1 MIDLAANV
9 VNIDQKTKERV
20 KNNPKEELLHSFI
33 LILLVQKWQKV
44 NWQNV
49 VCLSIE
55 GNVGGGKCLE

>member
-1 MIDLAANV
+1 MIDLAANG
-9 VNIDQKTKERV
+9 VNIDQKTTERV

>member
-20 KNNPKEELLHSFI
+20 KNNPKEEL
-33 LILLVQKWQKV
+33 LLVQKWQKV